1 MASNRQKALGFVSK
15 FGRFMRVRG
24 RGLIRPYTSID
35 DRFKQMTLNG
45 SGTPVHKQIDGGTIK
60 QHQRPF
66 DLKDS
71 AIIPVKSARAYT
83 PITFKL

>member
-15 FGRFMRVRG
+15 YGRFMRVRG

-35 DRFKQMTLNG
+35 EKFKQMTLNG
-45 SGTPVHKQIDGGTIK
+45 SGTPAHKKIDGGTIR

-66 DLKDS
+66 ELKDS
-71 AIIPVKSARAYT
+71 AKIPVKSAHSYT

>member
-45 SGTPVHKQIDGGTIK
+45 SGTPAHKEN
-60 QHQRPF
+60 
-66 DLKDS
+66 
-71 AIIPVKSARAYT
+71 
-83 PITFKL
+83 